1 MFFFFKHKKAAH
13 SGRKES
19 FMNRQDNI
27 AAEVWT
33 DMVGHSRQLGV
44 NIHLWE
50 FLLSSLDGKIIQTNK
65 QTSVL
70 SLLRQHKAQ
79 KQLGKHHLI
88 TFCLPCLLFHKLA
101 VPFPLLSMYDYNV
114 QHLEHGQIW
123 LGTNG
128 QKNRQKRFLYD
139 C

>member
-1 MFFFFKHKKAAH
+1 
-13 SGRKES
+13 
-19 FMNRQDNI
+19 MNRQDNI

-44 NIHLWE
+44 YIPLWE

-65 QTSVL
+65 QTNVL

-88 TFCLPCLLFHKLA
+88 TFCLPCLLFHKIV
-101 VPFPLLSMYDYNV
+101 VPFPLLSMYDSVCNTQSMDRFGLAQTGRKTGRNV
-114 QHLEHGQIW
+114 SCMTAEPKQRETYGDTHTVVTE
-123 LGTNG
+123 
-128 QKNRQKRFLYD
+128 
-139 C
+139 